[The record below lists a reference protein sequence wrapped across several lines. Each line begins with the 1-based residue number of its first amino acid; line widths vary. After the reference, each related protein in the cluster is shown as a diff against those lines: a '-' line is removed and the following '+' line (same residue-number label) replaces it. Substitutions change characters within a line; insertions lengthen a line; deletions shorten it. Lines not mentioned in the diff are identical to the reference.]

1 MIRGTCPQCGRT
13 FTADDSHAGRTGRC
27 RVCGAQVI
35 LPGRPDQED
44 HGPAGASPNTAK
56 EEHSPPQSHST
67 GERRSASLQAYLDQA
82 EESPPAA
89 PAPEAAENPIAA
101 DVKPPPHPK
110 DQPQAPA
117 AEKTTAAPAGDPDH
131 ATEHFGRLSY
141 EPDQGPTALAG
152 PWLRDESGEQEQGEV
167 PKAQDVLSG
176 KLATP
181 EPDQPGEITCPIL
194 VVLACIGLVVLS
206 LSFLGIFALR
216 GGVFGAGV
224 GGLGLLLGLLATA
237 RLGSGHMDGLVPAV
251 LHSVCIAGAVL
262 WLVLAPSAAGGSL
275 AIGVPAGGLLV
286 GAALSLALTIAAAV
300 TTDGYLYL
308 HKHS

>member
-1 MIRGTCPQCGRT
+1 VT
-13 FTADDSHAGRTGRC
+13 
-27 RVCGAQVI
+27 
-35 LPGRPDQED
+35 LPGRPDDEER
-44 HGPAGASPNTAK
+44 GPAGPPPNTAN
-56 EEHSPPQSHST
+56 EEPAPPQTPST
-67 GERRSASLQAYLDQA
+67 GKRSAASLQTYLDQA
-82 EESPPAA
+82 EESPPAD
-89 PAPEAAENPIAA
+89 PAPEAAEDPIAA
-101 DVKPPPHPK
+101 DVKPPAHPK

-117 AEKTTAAPAGDPDH
+117 SEASVPTPAAAADH

-152 PWLRDESGEQEQGEV
+152 PWLRDEAGDQGQGEV

-216 GGVFGAGV
+216 GGMFGAGV
-224 GGLGLLLGLLATA
+224 GGLALLLGLLAAA
-237 RLGSGHMDGLVPAV
+237 RLGSGHMDGLVPAL

-262 WLVLAPSAAGGSL
+262 WLVLAPSAAGGSP

-300 TTDGYLYL
+300 TTAGYLYL